1 MNRTRWLIGVGAV
14 AVVAALGV
22 RFVAAPALVRFP
34 LGLDKTTHY
43 SGQTTTFVG
52 EATGAPLA
60 TPTVAPLT
68 VDRRVHVVSGSF
80 SQAVVEESIRVS
92 FGGTTNVQ
100 TYRYVMDR
108 KSMKLLNNSKS
119 FAFGS
124 GTNLMTPSNGYRLNF
139 PIGSTATRSYLAYD
153 PTTNTLGTLKAT
165 GPAQRDPVSG
175 MKLLTFAT
183 TLNHPVASYYM
194 PTLESMGMPTQLGPT
209 AVSANLAAHGADVT
223 QVIADIGT
231 SLTPDEASA
240 LTAVLAKPVALN
252 YSYFQ
257 QGTVQVD
264 PKTGAVISGAS
275 DHEGISV
282 TPDMSAADAVTPILA
297 KYASFASVQSLMK
310 AMTDMSGPQVVV
322 DMTYHQT
329 PASVRDVASTA
340 KSQGRQIDLLERR
353 VPAGLLVI
361 GLALLVLGL
370 AWRPRRFADVHE
382 MPVSTPAQEQH
393 RAAS

>member
-1 MNRTRWLIGVGAV
+1 MNKTKWLIGAGTLAI
-14 AVVAALGV
+14 VAALGV

-34 LGLDKTTHY
+34 LDVDKTTHY
-43 SGQTTTFVG
+43 TGQATTFVG

-80 SQAVVEESIRVS
+80 SQAIVEESIRVS
-92 FGGTTNVQ
+92 FSGTTNGQ

-108 KSMKLLNNSKS
+108 KSMQLVNNPKS
-119 FAFGS
+119 YAFGS
-124 GTNLMTPSNGYRLNF
+124 STNLMTPSDGYRLNF
-139 PIGSTATRSYLAYD
+139 PMGSVATKSYQAYD
-153 PTTNTLGTLKAT
+153 PSTNAIVTLKAT

-175 MKLLTFAT
+175 MKLLTFAA
-183 TLNHPVASYYM
+183 TLNHPVAPYYV

-231 SLTPDEASA
+231 KLTPDEAGT
-240 LTAVLAKPVALN
+240 LTAVLAKPVGLN

-257 QGTVQVD
+257 QGTVQVH
-264 PKTGAVISGAS
+264 PKTGAVVSGSS

-282 TPDMSAADAVTPILA
+282 TPDMSAANAVTPILA
-297 KYASFASVQSLMK
+297 KYGSFASVQSLMR

-322 DMTYHQT
+322 DMAYHQT
-329 PASVRDVASTA
+329 PASIRDVASTA

-353 VPAGLLVI
+353 VPAGLLLI

-370 AWRPRRFADVHE
+370 AWRPRRVADVHE
-382 MPVSTPAQEQH
+382 LPVSTPAQEQH